1 MTFCAAKSGAADGND
16 PRNSTDLVWKVW
28 PRMERPE
35 KGKAEQLC
43 PALLTENLSIAE
55 LS

>member
-1 MTFCAAKSGAADGND
+1 
-16 PRNSTDLVWKVW
+16 
-28 PRMERPE
+28 MELPE
-35 KGKAEQLC
+35 KGKAEQLR